1 MCLTCGKFG
10 GHIFLGKKNTQKRQ
24 ADKKNKKT
32 TEFVSSWIW
41 ISASGPFSCS
51 MARRKIYFQAEGIA
65 KLRPAEGPFWRYL
78 IWDHSFASM
87 SHWHFYKHRRG
98 AWTYLHLKRTR
109 QIRSSISAK
118 AGNMSHTFGIMW
130 SNGSSLANT
139 SLASRRTTRNNS
151 FDHEK
156 WVLRLTFWPCQD
168 AVLHMP
174 ALSSV
179 RESSEISQ
187 ISRSTNLCVG
197 RDNMIYIYLHK
208 DIYILYKY
216 HTLAQLVWGYIT
228 YLYNYIYIQHCTLQF
243 HIVSTYPSLS
253 NTSLTHLHISLPSSS
268 SPPKYIKRCFSAA

>member
-24 ADKKNKKT
+24 ADKKT

-208 DIYILYKY
+208 DMYIYILYKY

-228 YLYNYIYIQHCTLQF
+228 YLYNYIYIIYF
-243 HIVSTYPSLS
+243 YIYNIVHYSFILYLPIHHY
-253 NTSLTHLHISLPSSS
+253 LTHL
-268 SPPKYIKRCFSAA
+268 